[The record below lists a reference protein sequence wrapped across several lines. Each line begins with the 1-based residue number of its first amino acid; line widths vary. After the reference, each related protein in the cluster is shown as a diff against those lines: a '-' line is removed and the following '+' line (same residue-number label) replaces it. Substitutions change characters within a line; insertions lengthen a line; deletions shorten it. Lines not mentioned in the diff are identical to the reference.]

1 MFLLTYLLT
10 YMGLA
15 EWRQKEM
22 AVINETLAGAE
33 RKVALTQLVDKEA
46 QLISC
51 IERRRFGVIEDIK
64 KLSIKSF
71 LKKAASLSRIA
82 V

>member
-1 MFLLTYLLT
+1 
-10 YMGLA
+10 MGLT

-22 AVINETLAGAE
+22 AEIDETLMGAE

-71 LKKAASLSRIA
+71 LKKASQSNLKHLQ
-82 V
+82 

>member
-1 MFLLTYLLT
+1 
-10 YMGLA
+10 MGLA